1 MRDIKC
7 SFDLIVTNIGVKNV
21 STNYM
26 PHEVE
31 VFFYIY
37 TFIHHVGRH
46 EIDIKHDKQRD
57 RYNTEL
63 WCSKVIF
70 LIVKMTTGI

>member
-1 MRDIKC
+1 
-7 SFDLIVTNIGVKNV
+7 
-21 STNYM
+21 M